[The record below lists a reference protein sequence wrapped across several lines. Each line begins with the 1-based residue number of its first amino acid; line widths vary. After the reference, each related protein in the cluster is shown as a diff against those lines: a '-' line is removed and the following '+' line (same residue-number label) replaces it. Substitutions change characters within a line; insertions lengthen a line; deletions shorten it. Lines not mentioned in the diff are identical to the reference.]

1 MSGAPILSDY
11 GQESARAAWNR
22 NCGFHDAMAHGP
34 SIRAVPFD
42 HLWPTGLATELL
54 SERQR
59 EHLAGIATV
68 RLVPARTHV
77 YRAGEL
83 AECIYLISRGVI
95 KSYRDLRNGRQQVVA
110 FMFPSDVIGLAV
122 GGHYV
127 NSTLALMAATVYCIR
142 VDVLKESF
150 RADFALQ
157 FQFLAKVAHELRE
170 SQRQMIGLAR
180 RDASGKLAMFLER
193 MDTNRALHD
202 GPASDTVW
210 LPMSR
215 ADIANYLGL
224 TQETLSRTAARL
236 KRQGIITFPDRHH
249 AQILD
254 RARLRKLADPF

>member
-1 MSGAPILSDY
+1 MEPNLPVFRTGGSVPV
-11 GQESARAAWNR
+11 
-22 NCGFHDAMAHGP
+22 AHGP

-42 HLWPTGLATELL
+42 HMWPAGLATELL
-54 SERQR
+54 SDRQR

-68 RLVPARTHV
+68 RLVPARAHV
-77 YRAGEL
+77 YRAGER

-95 KSYRDLRNGRQQVVA
+95 KSYRDLRSGRQQVVA
-110 FMFPSDVIGLAV
+110 FMFPSDVIGLSA
-122 GGHYV
+122 GGLYV
-127 NSTLALMAATVYCIR
+127 NSTQAVMAATVYCIR

-157 FQFLAKVAHELRE
+157 FNFLAKVAHELRE

-193 MDTNRALHD
+193 MQHNTALQDGNGDTAARDAI
-202 GPASDTVW
+202 W

-215 ADIANYLGL
+215 SDIANYLGL

-236 KRQGIITFPDRHH
+236 KRQGILTFPDRHH

>member
-1 MSGAPILSDY
+1 V
-11 GQESARAAWNR
+11 
-22 NCGFHDAMAHGP
+22 AHGP

-42 HLWPTGLATELL
+42 HLWPAGLATELL
-54 SERQR
+54 SDRQR

-68 RLVPARTHV
+68 RLIPARAHI
-77 YRAGEL
+77 YREGER
-83 AECIYLISRGVI
+83 AECVYLISRGVI
-95 KSYRDLRNGRQQVVA
+95 KSYRELRNGRQQVVA

-127 NSTLALMAATVYCIR
+127 NSTQALMASTVYCLR

-150 RADFALQ
+150 REDFALQ
-157 FQFLAKVAHELRE
+157 FQFLSKVAHELRE

-180 RDASGKLAMFLER
+180 RDASGKLATFLER
-193 MDTNRALHD
+193 MQNNKAMHD
-202 GPASDTVW
+202 GPATDAIW
-210 LPMSR
+210 LPMNRS
-215 ADIANYLGL
+215 DIANYLGL

-236 KRQGIITFPDRHH
+236 KRQGIVTFPDRHH

>member
-1 MSGAPILSDY
+1 V
-11 GQESARAAWNR
+11 
-22 NCGFHDAMAHGP
+22 AHGP

-42 HLWPTGLATELL
+42 HLWPAGLATELL
-54 SERQR
+54 SDRQR

-68 RLVPARTHV
+68 RLIPARAHV
-77 YRAGEL
+77 YREGER
-83 AECIYLISRGVI
+83 AECVYLISRGVI
-95 KSYRDLRNGRQQVVA
+95 KSYREMRNGRQQVVA

-127 NSTLALMAATVYCIR
+127 NSTQALMPSTVYCLR

-150 RADFALQ
+150 REDFALQ
-157 FQFLAKVAHELRE
+157 FQFLSKVAHELRE

-180 RDASGKLAMFLER
+180 RDASGKLATFLER
-193 MDTNRALHD
+193 MQNNKAMHD
-202 GPASDTVW
+202 GPATDAIW

-215 ADIANYLGL
+215 CDIANYLGL

-236 KRQGIITFPDRHH
+236 KRQGIVTFPDRHH

>member
-1 MSGAPILSDY
+1 V
-11 GQESARAAWNR
+11 
-22 NCGFHDAMAHGP
+22 AHGP

-42 HLWPTGLATELL
+42 HVWPAGLATELL

-68 RLVPARTHV
+68 RLIPPRAHV
-77 YRAGEL
+77 YREGER
-83 AECIYLISRGVI
+83 AESVYLISRGVI
-95 KSYRDLRNGRQQVVA
+95 KSYREQRNGRQQVVA

-127 NSTLALMAATVYCIR
+127 NSTQALMPSTVYCLR

-150 RADFALQ
+150 REDFALQ
-157 FQFLAKVAHELRE
+157 FQFLSKVAHELRE

-180 RDASGKLAMFLER
+180 RDASGKVAMFLER
-193 MDTNRALHD
+193 MQSNRAMQD
-202 GPASDTVW
+202 GNGDGAARDAIW
-210 LPMSR
+210 LPMTR

-236 KRQGIITFPDRHH
+236 KRQGIVNFPDRHH
-249 AQILD
+249 VQILD
-254 RARLRKLADPF
+254 RARLRKLADPI